1 MKNKEFYERLRQRA
15 DSSKNDYS
23 FTLTL
28 SGRITFCLILLMFI
42 SINLTPES
50 DFHREIM
57 RKAALGLGLFG
68 ILFSVFY
75 DIKTMYKKFKHDF
88 FIKFYDDKILFDC
101 IDENA
106 KFKTLTLYNA
116 DILSITWALMPYNAK
131 GRNIWIKDIKNRDD
145 KIFAYLASPLYF
157 LVTIL
162 RHFIFLA
169 LNGLKFKKYLL
180 YRFKSGVISVQK
192 NQISSNQNIKF
203 ELFSLLGLYVS
214 DDS

>member
-1 MKNKEFYERLRQRA
+1 MRDYDKEPIVV
-15 DSSKNDYS
+15 KNDYS

-50 DFHREIM
+50 DFHREMM

-68 ILFSVFY
+68 ILFSIFY

-145 KIFAYLASPLYF
+145 KMFAYLTSPLYF
-157 LVTIL
+157 LVTML
-162 RHFIFLA
+162 RHFVFWV
-169 LNGLKFKKYLL
+169 LNGLKFKTYLL
-180 YRFKSGVISVQK
+180 YRFKSGVISIPK
-192 NQISSNQNIKF
+192 NQIPSNQNIKF
-203 ELFSLLGLYVS
+203 ELYSLFGLYVS